1 MLADR
6 SRCGLMQGINST
18 GHVQSVT
25 QSCVPVNDAPVSTGR
40 SSVRRFARRAAA
52 AAVLG
57 GALIL
62 GACSSGDDTRTLIIE
77 QDAPALASFGGPA
90 GTDPTGGDGSSSLKA
105 LAFDAR
111 ITDPDGTEG
120 VLIGYLLT
128 ADFPDA
134 TGEGQTEKRIG
145 TLVYT
150 FGTSELIVSGGT
162 SYPAS
167 EAEMQAGEAQVRAV
181 VGGTGDYL
189 GARGEVV
196 TVRNTDGTYT
206 HTFTLV
212 D

>member
-1 MLADR
+1 
-6 SRCGLMQGINST
+6 MQGMNST
-18 GHVQSVT
+18 GHVQSVP
-25 QSCVPVNDAPVSTGR
+25 QSCVPVNDAPVSAGR
-40 SSVRRFARRAAA
+40 SSVRRFARRATV

-62 GACSSGDDTRTLIIE
+62 GACSSGDDDTRTLIIE

-90 GTDPTGGDGSSSLKA
+90 GILKA

-128 ADFPDA
+128 TDLPSASGD
-134 TGEGQTEKRIG
+134 GEVEGRIG

-150 FGTSELIVSGGT
+150 FGTSDLIVSGGT
-162 SYPAS
+162 SYPAGQ
-167 EAEMQAGEAQVRAV
+167 AEMQAGEPQVRAV

>member
-1 MLADR
+1 M
-6 SRCGLMQGINST
+6 
-18 GHVQSVT
+18 
-25 QSCVPVNDAPVSTGR
+25 
-40 SSVRRFARRAAA
+40 

-62 GACSSGDDTRTLIIE
+62 GACSSGDDDTRTLVIE
-77 QDAPALASFGGPA
+77 QDAPALASYGGPA
-90 GTDPTGGDGSSSLKA
+90 GTGPTGDDGTSILKV

-120 VLIGYLLT
+120 VLFGYLLT
-128 ADFPDA
+128 ADLPESG
-134 TGEGQTEKRIG
+134 GEGQTEERIG

-150 FGTSELIVSGGT
+150 FGTSDLIVSGGS
-162 SYPAS
+162 SYPATG
-167 EAEMQAGEAQVRAV
+167 AEMQADEPQRRAV

>member
-1 MLADR
+1 
-6 SRCGLMQGINST
+6 MQGMNST

-25 QSCVPVNDAPVSTGR
+25 HSCVPVIDAPVSTGR
-40 SSVRRFARRAAA
+40 SPVRRFARRAAV

-77 QDAPALASFGGPA
+77 QDAPALASYGGPA
-90 GTDPTGGDGSSSLKA
+90 GILKV

-120 VLIGYLLT
+120 VLFGYLLT
-128 ADFPDA
+128 ADLPDA
-134 TGEGQTEKRIG
+134 SGEAQTEERIG
-145 TLVYT
+145 TLVFT
-150 FGTSELIVSGGT
+150 FGTSDLIVSGGT
-162 SYPAS
+162 SYPATG
-167 EAEMQAGEAQVRAV
+167 AEMQADESQPRAV

>member
-1 MLADR
+1 M
-6 SRCGLMQGINST
+6 
-18 GHVQSVT
+18 
-25 QSCVPVNDAPVSTGR
+25 
-40 SSVRRFARRAAA
+40 

-62 GACSSGDDTRTLIIE
+62 GACSSDDDDTRTLVIE
-77 QDAPALASFGGPA
+77 QDAPSLASFGGPA
-90 GTDPTGGDGSSSLKA
+90 AADTTGGDGVISPKV
-105 LAFDAR
+105 LAFNAR
-111 ITDPDGTEG
+111 ITAPDGTEG

-128 ADFPDA
+128 ADLPDA
-134 TGEGQTEKRIG
+134 SGEGQIEERIG
-145 TLVYT
+145 TLVYA
-150 FGTSELIVSGGT
+150 FGSDELIVSGGT
-162 SYPAS
+162 SYPAA
-167 EAEMQAGEAQVRAV
+167 EAEMQADEPQLRAV

>member
-1 MLADR
+1 
-6 SRCGLMQGINST
+6 MQGMNST
-18 GHVQSVT
+18 GYVQSVP
-25 QSCVPVNDAPVSTGR
+25 QSCVPVNDAPVSAGR
-40 SSVRRFARRAAA
+40 SSVRRFARRATV

-62 GACSSGDDTRTLIIE
+62 GACSSGDDARTLVIE

-90 GTDPTGGDGSSSLKA
+90 GILKA

-128 ADFPDA
+128 TDLPSASGD
-134 TGEGQTEKRIG
+134 GEVEGRIG

-150 FGTSELIVSGGT
+150 FGTSDLIVSGGT
-162 SYPAS
+162 SYPAGQ
-167 EAEMQAGEAQVRAV
+167 AEMQAGEPQVRAV

>member
-1 MLADR
+1 
-6 SRCGLMQGINST
+6 MQGMNST
-18 GHVQSVT
+18 GHVQSVP

-40 SSVRRFARRAAA
+40 SFVRRFARRAAV

-62 GACSSGDDTRTLIIE
+62 GACSSGDDDTRTLVIE

-90 GTDPTGGDGSSSLKA
+90 GSLKA

-128 ADFPDA
+128 TDLPSASGD
-134 TGEGQTEKRIG
+134 GEVEGRIG

-150 FGTSELIVSGGT
+150 FGTSDLIVSGGT
-162 SYPAS
+162 SYPAGQ
-167 EAEMQAGEAQVRAV
+167 AEMQAGEPQVRAV

>member
-1 MLADR
+1 
-6 SRCGLMQGINST
+6 MQGMNST
-18 GHVQSVT
+18 GHVQSVP
-25 QSCVPVNDAPVSTGR
+25 QSCVPVIAVPVSTGR
-40 SSVRRFARRAAA
+40 SSVRRLARRAAV

-62 GACSSGDDTRTLIIE
+62 GACSSGDDDTRTLVIE
-77 QDAPALASFGGPA
+77 QDAPALASYGGPA
-90 GTDPTGGDGSSSLKA
+90 GILKV

-120 VLIGYLLT
+120 VLFGYLLT
-128 ADFPDA
+128 ADLPDA
-134 TGEGQTEKRIG
+134 SGEVQTEERIG
-145 TLVYT
+145 TLVFT
-150 FGTSELIVSGGT
+150 FGTSDLIVSGGT
-162 SYPAS
+162 SYPATG
-167 EAEMQAGEAQVRAV
+167 AEMQADESQPRAV